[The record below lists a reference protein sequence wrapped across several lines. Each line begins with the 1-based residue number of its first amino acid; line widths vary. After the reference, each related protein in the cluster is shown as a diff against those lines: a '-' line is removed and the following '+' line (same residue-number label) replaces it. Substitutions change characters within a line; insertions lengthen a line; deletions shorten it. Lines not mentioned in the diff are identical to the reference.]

1 MSDSD
6 QSSIDSNLTQS
17 LNTLLEKSSEELY
30 NEAVLEKKEGKQPQ
44 LRLWGGKS
52 IEEIYNE
59 AMLEK
64 KEGKHRQNEDE
75 SMLDEPG
82 KHHLSSYNYA
92 EQLTRLQA
100 EILEEMKIKA
110 EADASDNITLQAEI
124 KE

>member
-30 NEAVLEKKEGKQPQ
+30 NEA
-44 LRLWGGKS
+44 
-52 IEEIYNE
+52 
-59 AMLEK
+59 MLEK

-75 SMLDEPG
+75 SMLDEPRQ
-82 KHHLSSYNYA
+82 HRLSLFDWVDPILCLRA
-92 EQLTRLQA
+92 K
-100 EILEEMKIKA
+100 ILEEMKIKS
-110 EADASDNITLQAEI
+110 EADAADNITLQAEI